1 MDKFEKL
8 VQEIMRDAEKDNEP
22 LTRQDAEEIAKME
35 LKAKKIKRYEGNKA
49 GKKQEKPKIVKVS
62 DEKQE
67 LFNKILTFLQEN
79 YENVDIINKNKLI
92 SVKIDNKN
100 FKIDLIQQRKG

>member
-8 VQEIMRDAEKDNEP
+8 VQEIMRDAEKENEP
-22 LTRQDAEEIAKME
+22 LTRKDAEEIAEME
-35 LKAKKIKRYEGNKA
+35 LKAKKIKRYEGTKQK
-49 GKKQEKPKIVKVS
+49 KKQNKPKNIKVS

-67 LFNKILTFLQEN
+67 LFNKILIFLQEN

-92 SVKIDNKN
+92 SVKIDDKK

>member
-8 VQEIMRDAEKDNEP
+8 MQEIMRDAEKENEP
-22 LTRQDAEEIAKME
+22 LTREDAEEIAKME
-35 LKAKKIKRYEGNKA
+35 LKAKKIKRYEGTKQK
-49 GKKQEKPKIVKVS
+49 KKQNKPKNVKVS

-92 SVKIDNKN
+92 SVKIDDKK

>member
-8 VQEIMRDAEKDNEP
+8 VQEIMHDAEKENEP

-35 LKAKKIKRYEGNKA
+35 LKAKKIKRYEGNKV
-49 GKKQEKPKIVKVS
+49 GKKQNKPKTVKVS
-62 DEKQE
+62 NEKQE

-79 YENVDIINKNKLI
+79 YENVDIINQNKLI
-92 SVKIDNKN
+92 SVKIDDKK